1 MYKNK
6 ITFIINNLAGSINN
20 VFYKKKLLIINCFV
34 SLQKKI
40 VITINNNAQAL
51 AFIEYAKKLD
61 FTIVEGFLD
70 TQKDTIPNS
79 TIEEDEYGIPIAHRD
94 FLMKLSNQVKKN
106 VAKRFYAKRTK
117 MKTENDCNYR

>member
-1 MYKNK
+1 MP
-6 ITFIINNLAGSINN
+6 
-20 VFYKKKLLIINCFV
+20 
-34 SLQKKI
+34 
-40 VITINNNAQAL
+40 ITITINNNNAQAL

-70 TQKDTIPNS
+70 TQKDTIPNT

-106 VAKRFYAKRTK
+106 AAKRFYVKRAK
-117 MKTENDCNYR
+117 MKTEKWL

>member
-1 MYKNK
+1 MP
-6 ITFIINNLAGSINN
+6 
-20 VFYKKKLLIINCFV
+20 
-34 SLQKKI
+34 
-40 VITINNNAQAL
+40 ITITINNNNAQAL

-70 TQKDTIPNS
+70 TIPNT

-106 VAKRFYAKRTK
+106 AAKRFYAKRAK
-117 MKTENDCNYR
+117 MKTEK

>member
-40 VITINNNAQAL
+40 VIPITITINNNAQAL

-70 TQKDTIPNS
+70 TQKDTIPNT

-106 VAKRFYAKRTK
+106 AAKRFYAKRAK
-117 MKTENDCNYR
+117 MKTEK

>member
-6 ITFIINNLAGSINN
+6 IAFIINNLAGSINN

-94 FLMKLSNQVKKN
+94 FLMKLSNQAKKN
-106 VAKRFYAKRTK
+106 AAKRFYTKRAK
-117 MKTENDCNYR
+117 MKTEK

>member
-1 MYKNK
+1 M
-6 ITFIINNLAGSINN
+6 FSIRRNC
-20 VFYKKKLLIINCFV
+20 LLSIVLYLC
-34 SLQKKI
+34 KKI
-40 VITINNNAQAL
+40 VMPITITINNNAQAL

-70 TQKDTIPNS
+70 TQKDTIPNT

-106 VAKRFYAKRTK
+106 AAKRFYAKRAK
-117 MKTENDCNYR
+117 MKTEK

>member
-1 MYKNK
+1 MFC
-6 ITFIINNLAGSINN
+6 IFA
-20 VFYKKKLLIINCFV
+20 
-34 SLQKKI
+34 KKI
-40 VITINNNAQAL
+40 VIPIRITSNNNAQAL

-94 FLMKLSNQVKKN
+94 FLMKLSNQAKKN
-106 VAKRFYAKRTK
+106 AAKHFYAKRAK
-117 MKTENDCNYR
+117 MKTEK

>member
-1 MYKNK
+1 MYKNR

-40 VITINNNAQAL
+40 VIPITITINNNAQAL

-70 TQKDTIPNS
+70 TQKDTIPNT

-106 VAKRFYAKRTK
+106 AAKRFYTKRAK
-117 MKTENDCNYR
+117 MKTEK